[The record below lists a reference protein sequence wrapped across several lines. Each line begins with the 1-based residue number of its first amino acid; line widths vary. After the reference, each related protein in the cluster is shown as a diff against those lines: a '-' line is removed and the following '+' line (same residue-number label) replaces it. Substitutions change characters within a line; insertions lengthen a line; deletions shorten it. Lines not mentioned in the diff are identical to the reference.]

1 MFWLRNKKIKFRYTL
16 LTKVL
21 CAFFR
26 YLARSYSLPHGIM
39 AKPHES
45 CDKMGN
51 DVFYEN
57 DGITNGADWYAVAG
71 GKLNTMLSSPE
82 PKTPR

>member
-1 MFWLRNKKIKFRYTL
+1 
-16 LTKVL
+16 
-21 CAFFR
+21 
-26 YLARSYSLPHGIM
+26 M

-71 GKLNTMLSSPE
+71 GKFGPIFSSPE
-82 PKTPR
+82 PKAPG

>member
-1 MFWLRNKKIKFRYTL
+1 
-16 LTKVL
+16 
-21 CAFFR
+21 
-26 YLARSYSLPHGIM
+26 M

-45 CDKMGN
+45 CDQMGN

-71 GKLNTMLSSPE
+71 GMLSPISAHLSQRLVGE
-82 PKTPR
+82 LIVQDFS

>member
-1 MFWLRNKKIKFRYTL
+1 
-16 LTKVL
+16 
-21 CAFFR
+21 
-26 YLARSYSLPHGIM
+26 M

-57 DGITNGADWYAVAG
+57 DVAG
-71 GKLNTMLSSPE
+71 LELRVRNENLFFLFLIQNICCGY
-82 PKTPR
+82 

>member
-1 MFWLRNKKIKFRYTL
+1 
-16 LTKVL
+16 
-21 CAFFR
+21 
-26 YLARSYSLPHGIM
+26 M

-71 GKLNTMLSSPE
+71 GKLSTILAHLSQRFLSE
-82 PKTPR
+82 LIVQDFS